1 MLNQVSLTFATGLNL
16 LVDSSGAGRTTPL
29 RLLAT
34 AARPS
39 KGSIMVIWSVLP
51 GLPAIQRPPPLGV
64 LTIAAATGG
73 VAGVTAIGLS
83 ALTGAVL

>member
-39 KGSIMVIWSVLP
+39 KGSILVIWSVLP
-51 GLPAIQRPPPLGV
+51 GLPAILPLPLLAV

-73 VAGVTAIGLS
+73 VAGVTASGLS
-83 ALTGAVL
+83 ALTGAVR